1 MGPTWSPARGHAAG
15 LRAHGARAPEMQMQH
30 WSAGEAVGRAHSP
43 PASTQPF
50 DHGAP
55 VPVLPT
61 GFYRRSVE
69 SRQGLREPAVFPT
82 RVSDRSRDHAKEE
95 RLRGRRA
102 PGCSAAGVLAR
113 PPRSLTPPGRTR
125 RRSPAAPAKP
135 APRTRA
141 HTIPCI
147 LLRGVKFGGLSV
159 GGRPLPHTWGPL
171 GAAWFPS
178 TAGDTWLHFPHGG
191 SRCQEQVLL

>member
-1 MGPTWSPARGHAAG
+1 MLRRSGSVGAVARLLRGRCPRTPAPQPHAS
-15 LRAHGARAPEMQMQH
+15 RP
-30 WSAGEAVGRAHSP
+30 HSP
-43 PASTQPF
+43 PIT
-50 DHGAP
+50 H
-55 VPVLPT
+55 L
-61 GFYRRSVE
+61 
-69 SRQGLREPAVFPT
+69 
-82 RVSDRSRDHAKEE
+82 
-95 RLRGRRA
+95 
-102 PGCSAAGVLAR
+102 
-113 PPRSLTPPGRTR
+113 
-125 RRSPAAPAKP
+125 RSPAAPAKP